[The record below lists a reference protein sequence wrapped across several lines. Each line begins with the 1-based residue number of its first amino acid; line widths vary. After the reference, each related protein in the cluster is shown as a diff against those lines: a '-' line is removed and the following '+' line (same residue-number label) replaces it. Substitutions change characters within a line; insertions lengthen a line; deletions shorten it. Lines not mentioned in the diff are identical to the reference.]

1 MGSYTT
7 QPVPKNLREQMVQ
20 RISAMP
26 ENEVE
31 ELYELFLLKEKIRV
45 RREISEQAEQE
56 NAKGL
61 WTDLPELIR
70 AYRASR
76 KPA

>member
-31 ELYELFLLKEKIRV
+31 ELYELFLLKEKLRV
-45 RREISEQAEQE
+45 RREMSQQAEEE

-61 WTDLPELIR
+61 WNDLPELIR
-70 AYRASR
+70 TYRASR

>member
-1 MGSYTT
+1 MSLSTT
-7 QPVPKNLREQMVQ
+7 QPVPKDLREQMVK

-26 ENEVE
+26 EEEVV
-31 ELYELFLLKEKIRV
+31 ELYELVLLTEKIRV
-45 RREISEQAEQE
+45 RREISDQADQE
-56 NAKGL
+56 NAQGL
-61 WTDLPELIR
+61 WANLPEIVR

>member
-20 RISAMP
+20 RISSMP

-45 RREISEQAEQE
+45 RRELSQQAEEE

-76 KPA
+76 RPA

>member
-1 MGSYTT
+1 MSISTT
-7 QPVPKNLREQMVQ
+7 QPVPKDLREQMLQ

-26 ENEVE
+26 EDEVVD
-31 ELYELFLLKEKIRV
+31 LYELLLLTEK
-45 RREISEQAEQE
+45 
-56 NAKGL
+56 
-61 WTDLPELIR
+61 IR